1 MEHIKNRGVKI
12 VEAKREL
19 LNTLRNE
26 KKKQLGH
33 VLHHDCLV
41 RTVIKGRMPEKKEK
55 KRTKEMLLSW
65 LVETSDHGIID
76 YKELAQSQ

>member
-1 MEHIKNRGVKI
+1 
-12 VEAKREL
+12 
-19 LNTLRNE
+19 
-26 KKKQLGH
+26 
-33 VLHHDCLV
+33 
-41 RTVIKGRMPEKKEK
+41 MPEKKEK